1 MRKNNRQK
9 DSNLKTFFSLFCA
22 KIFRARLFFL
32 YLSVVTSEI
41 LSNTTEEMMMMP
53 MTTMRSSPAS
63 SSTNN
68 ARSGRCERRGT
79 RKGRFLNENNDDF
92 VGKKRSQRRRSN
104 GDSDDVILDTLRIS
118 DDEAEPI
125 NASSSLSE
133 RRSKDEEEDNETFEE
148 RLKTTAIS
156 ICAAVSVSS
165 VFCVDPALAGFGA
178 PTGAVLSPPVNTIR
192 MDKLEKM
199 NDEAKRKIS
208 GITTTGNIDILLQ
221 ELNELQQLD
230 TKELDD
236 MDAERALLMA
246 NSVKENLDTFSES
259 EKASEM
265 NEQKMRL
272 LNKRKEEAELVQRLV
287 DRRVALGKLNNQTP
301 LIVYGSALAA
311 SLIANTTMHPVD
323 TMKVRRITLKSRR
336 NIEERDSM
344 DELDNNINRGSGG
357 RGGEASTSMSF
368 DDSGV
373 ATMQAPTATAT
384 AGKIQE
390 QKPYEPT
397 MNEIM
402 GEGGFMSLY
411 DGLGPNLAKEGV
423 PLTLYL
429 GVYETVKLSLLDNT
443 AFFNEHVI
451 LCYLLAG
458 GCGEFIASLIR
469 VPAEAVKSRT
479 QTGATIPEAIQS
491 NFKSARGRENIF
503 KTWTVAVVRDIP
515 FGAIQIALFESLKL
529 VLTSQEHAPFDPNSL
544 LGEAILGACGGI
556 AGSLSVTP
564 LDVVVTRLIQQMES
578 ADAAQDSILMSQEEG
593 EAMTPAMERNSNVD
607 GPFEMVQ
614 KIYAEGG
621 AGAFWSGAQERVLYW
636 GPAVAIFLSA
646 YCRIRQSFL

>member
-1 MRKNNRQK
+1 M
-9 DSNLKTFFSLFCA
+9 
-22 KIFRARLFFL
+22 
-32 YLSVVTSEI
+32 
-41 LSNTTEEMMMMP
+41 
-53 MTTMRSSPAS
+53 TMRSSAS
-63 SSTNN
+63 SSSTKNTSKSPN
-68 ARSGRCERRGT
+68 RERRRGT
-79 RKGRFLNENNDDF
+79 RSGRVLNKSNENF
-92 VGKKRSQRRRSN
+92 GKKRSQRRSHN
-104 GDSDDVILDTLRIS
+104 NFGDSDDDVIQIS
-118 DDEAEPI
+118 DEAEPI
-125 NASSSLSE
+125 TSS
-133 RRSKDEEEDNETFEE
+133 RRSKEEDKEEDKDKTLFEE

-156 ICAAVSVSS
+156 ICAAVSISS
-165 VFCVDPALAGFGA
+165 AFCVDPALAGFGA

-199 NDEAKRKIS
+199 NDEAKKRLS

-458 GCGEFIASLIR
+458 GCGEFIASIIR

>member
-1 MRKNNRQK
+1 M
-9 DSNLKTFFSLFCA
+9 
-22 KIFRARLFFL
+22 
-32 YLSVVTSEI
+32 
-41 LSNTTEEMMMMP
+41 
-53 MTTMRSSPAS
+53 TMRSSGAS
-63 SSTNN
+63 SSSTKNTSKSPN
-68 ARSGRCERRGT
+68 CERRRGT
-79 RKGRFLNENNDDF
+79 RSGRFLNKSNNENL
-92 VGKKRSQRRRSN
+92 GKKRSQRRSHDN
-104 GDSDDVILDTLRIS
+104 FGDSDDDVIQIS
-118 DDEAEPI
+118 DEAEPI
-125 NASSSLSE
+125 TSS
-133 RRSKDEEEDNETFEE
+133 RRSKEDNKEEDKEDKTLFEE

-156 ICAAVSVSS
+156 ICAVVSISS
-165 VFCVDPALAGFGA
+165 AFCVDPALAGFGA

-199 NDEAKRKIS
+199 NDEAKKRLS

-458 GCGEFIASLIR
+458 GCGEFIASIIR

>member
-1 MRKNNRQK
+1 M
-9 DSNLKTFFSLFCA
+9 
-22 KIFRARLFFL
+22 
-32 YLSVVTSEI
+32 
-41 LSNTTEEMMMMP
+41 
-53 MTTMRSSPAS
+53 TMRSSVASS
-63 SSTNN
+63 SSTNKTTSK
-68 ARSGRCERRGT
+68 RPHCERRRGT
-79 RKGRFLNENNDDF
+79 RNNGCVLNKSNDENF
-92 VGKKRSQRRRSN
+92 GKKRSQRRSHDTF
-104 GDSDDVILDTLRIS
+104 GDSDDDVIQIS
-118 DDEAEPI
+118 DEAEPI
-125 NASSSLSE
+125 TLS
-133 RRSKDEEEDNETFEE
+133 RRSKEEDDKEDKEDKTLFEE

-156 ICAAVSVSS
+156 ICAAVSISS
-165 VFCVDPALAGFGA
+165 AFCVDPALAGFGA

-192 MDKLEKM
+192 MDKLEEM

-287 DRRVALGKLNNQTP
+287 DRRVSLGKLNNQTP

>member
-1 MRKNNRQK
+1 MMRPT
-9 DSNLKTFFSLFCA
+9 L
-22 KIFRARLFFL
+22 
-32 YLSVVTSEI
+32 V
-41 LSNTTEEMMMMP
+41 
-53 MTTMRSSPAS
+53 TMRSSAS
-63 SSTNN
+63 SSTNTTTTTT
-68 ARSGRCERRGT
+68 SSRCERRGT
-79 RKGRFLNENNDDF
+79 RRRFLNNDDF
-92 VGKKRSQRRRSN
+92 GKKRSQSRRQRSN
-104 GDSDDVILDTLRIS
+104 GDSDDVILDLIS
-118 DDEAEPI
+118 DEAETI
-125 NASSSLSE
+125 NSSSLS
-133 RRSKDEEEDNETFEE
+133 RSKEEDKGEDKTFEE

-156 ICAAVSVSS
+156 ICAALSISS
-165 VFCVDPALAGFGA
+165 VAFVDPALAGFGA

-199 NDEAKRKIS
+199 NDEAKKRLS
-208 GITTTGNIDILLQ
+208 GITTTGNLDILLQ

-246 NSVKENLDTFSES
+246 NSVKENLDTFSAS

-344 DELDNNINRGSGG
+344 DELDNNINRGSAG

-529 VLTSQEHAPFDPNSL
+529 VLTSQENAPFDPNSL

>member
-1 MRKNNRQK
+1 M
-9 DSNLKTFFSLFCA
+9 
-22 KIFRARLFFL
+22 
-32 YLSVVTSEI
+32 
-41 LSNTTEEMMMMP
+41 
-53 MTTMRSSPAS
+53 TMRSSVASS
-63 SSTNN
+63 SSTNKTTSKSPN
-68 ARSGRCERRGT
+68 FCERRRGT
-79 RKGRFLNENNDDF
+79 RNNGCVLNKSNDENF
-92 VGKKRSQRRRSN
+92 GKKRSQRRSHDTF
-104 GDSDDVILDTLRIS
+104 GDSDDDVIQIS
-118 DDEAEPI
+118 DEAEPI
-125 NASSSLSE
+125 TLS
-133 RRSKDEEEDNETFEE
+133 RRSKEEDNKEDKTLFEE

-156 ICAAVSVSS
+156 ICAAVSISS
-165 VFCVDPALAGFGA
+165 AFCVDPALAGFGA

-199 NDEAKRKIS
+199 NDEAKKRLS

>member
-1 MRKNNRQK
+1 MMRPT
-9 DSNLKTFFSLFCA
+9 L
-22 KIFRARLFFL
+22 
-32 YLSVVTSEI
+32 
-41 LSNTTEEMMMMP
+41 M
-53 MTTMRSSPAS
+53 TMRSSGAS
-63 SSTNN
+63 SSSTKNTSKSPN
-68 ARSGRCERRGT
+68 RERRRGT
-79 RKGRFLNENNDDF
+79 RSGRVLNKNNENF
-92 VGKKRSQRRRSN
+92 GKKRSRRRSHDN
-104 GDSDDVILDTLRIS
+104 FGDSDDVIQIS
-118 DDEAEPI
+118 DEAEPI
-125 NASSSLSE
+125 TSS
-133 RRSKDEEEDNETFEE
+133 RRSKEDNNKEDKEDKTLFEE
-148 RLKTTAIS
+148 RLKTTFAIS
-156 ICAAVSVSS
+156 ICAAVSISS
-165 VFCVDPALAGFGA
+165 AFCADPALAGFGA

-199 NDEAKRKIS
+199 NDEAKKRLS

>member
-1 MRKNNRQK
+1 MNK
-9 DSNLKTFFSLFCA
+9 SN
-22 KIFRARLFFL
+22 
-32 YLSVVTSEI
+32 
-41 LSNTTEEMMMMP
+41 
-53 MTTMRSSPAS
+53 
-63 SSTNN
+63 
-68 ARSGRCERRGT
+68 
-79 RKGRFLNENNDDF
+79 NENF
-92 VGKKRSQRRRSN
+92 GKKRSQRRSHN
-104 GDSDDVILDTLRIS
+104 NFGDSDDDVIQIS
-118 DDEAEPI
+118 DEAEPI
-125 NASSSLSE
+125 TLS
-133 RRSKDEEEDNETFEE
+133 RTSKEDNKEDKEDKTLFEE

-156 ICAAVSVSS
+156 ICAAVSISS
-165 VFCVDPALAGFGA
+165 AFCVDPALAGFGA

-199 NDEAKRKIS
+199 NDEAKKRLS

-458 GCGEFIASLIR
+458 GCGEFIASIIR

>member
-1 MRKNNRQK
+1 
-9 DSNLKTFFSLFCA
+9 
-22 KIFRARLFFL
+22 
-32 YLSVVTSEI
+32 
-41 LSNTTEEMMMMP
+41 
-53 MTTMRSSPAS
+53 MTTTRSSPAS

-68 ARSGRCERRGT
+68 ARRSGRCERRGT
-79 RKGRFLNENNDDF
+79 LRKGGRFLNENNDDF

-118 DDEAEPI
+118 D
-125 NASSSLSE
+125 E
-133 RRSKDEEEDNETFEE
+133 RRSKDEEDNETFEE

-156 ICAAVSVSS
+156 ICAALSISS
-165 VFCVDPALAGFGA
+165 VAFVDPALAGFGA

-192 MDKLEKM
+192 MDKLEEM

-336 NIEERDSM
+336 NMEERDSM

-402 GEGGFMSLY
+402 GEGG
-411 DGLGPNLAKEGV
+411 
-423 PLTLYL
+423 
-429 GVYETVKLSLLDNT
+429 
-443 AFFNEHVI
+443 
-451 LCYLLAG
+451 
-458 GCGEFIASLIR
+458 
-469 VPAEAVKSRT
+469 
-479 QTGATIPEAIQS
+479 
-491 NFKSARGRENIF
+491 
-503 KTWTVAVVRDIP
+503 
-515 FGAIQIALFESLKL
+515 
-529 VLTSQEHAPFDPNSL
+529 
-544 LGEAILGACGGI
+544 
-556 AGSLSVTP
+556 
-564 LDVVVTRLIQQMES
+564 
-578 ADAAQDSILMSQEEG
+578 
-593 EAMTPAMERNSNVD
+593 
-607 GPFEMVQ
+607 
-614 KIYAEGG
+614 
-621 AGAFWSGAQERVLYW
+621 
-636 GPAVAIFLSA
+636 
-646 YCRIRQSFL
+646 

>member
-1 MRKNNRQK
+1 MMRPT
-9 DSNLKTFFSLFCA
+9 L
-22 KIFRARLFFL
+22 
-32 YLSVVTSEI
+32 V
-41 LSNTTEEMMMMP
+41 
-53 MTTMRSSPAS
+53 TMRSSAS
-63 SSTNN
+63 SSTNTTTTTT
-68 ARSGRCERRGT
+68 SSRCERRGT
-79 RKGRFLNENNDDF
+79 RRRFLNNDDF
-92 VGKKRSQRRRSN
+92 GKKRSQSRRQRSN
-104 GDSDDVILDTLRIS
+104 GDSDDVILDLIS
-118 DDEAEPI
+118 DEAETI
-125 NASSSLSE
+125 NSSSLS
-133 RRSKDEEEDNETFEE
+133 RSKEEDKGEDKTFEE

-156 ICAAVSVSS
+156 ICAALSVSS
-165 VFCVDPALAGFGA
+165 VAFVDPALAGFGA

-199 NDEAKRKIS
+199 NDEAKKRLS
-208 GITTTGNIDILLQ
+208 GITTTGNLDILLQ

-246 NSVKENLDTFSES
+246 NSVKENLDTFSAS

-344 DELDNNINRGSGG
+344 DELDNNINRGSAG

-529 VLTSQEHAPFDPNSL
+529 VLTSQENAPFDPNSL

>member
-1 MRKNNRQK
+1 M
-9 DSNLKTFFSLFCA
+9 
-22 KIFRARLFFL
+22 
-32 YLSVVTSEI
+32 
-41 LSNTTEEMMMMP
+41 
-53 MTTMRSSPAS
+53 TMRSSVASS
-63 SSTNN
+63 SSTNKTTSK
-68 ARSGRCERRGT
+68 RPHCERRRGT
-79 RKGRFLNENNDDF
+79 RNNGCVLNKSNDENF
-92 VGKKRSQRRRSN
+92 GKKRSQRRSHDTF
-104 GDSDDVILDTLRIS
+104 GDSDDDVIQIS
-118 DDEAEPI
+118 DEAEPI
-125 NASSSLSE
+125 TLS
-133 RRSKDEEEDNETFEE
+133 RRSKEEDDKEDKEDKTLFEE

-156 ICAAVSVSS
+156 ICAAVSISS
-165 VFCVDPALAGFGA
+165 AFCVDPALAGFGA

-192 MDKLEKM
+192 MDKLEEM

-344 DELDNNINRGSGG
+344 DELDNNINRGSEG

>member
-1 MRKNNRQK
+1 M
-9 DSNLKTFFSLFCA
+9 
-22 KIFRARLFFL
+22 
-32 YLSVVTSEI
+32 
-41 LSNTTEEMMMMP
+41 
-53 MTTMRSSPAS
+53 TMRSSVASS
-63 SSTNN
+63 SSTNKTTSK
-68 ARSGRCERRGT
+68 RPHCERRRGT
-79 RKGRFLNENNDDF
+79 RNNGCVLNKSNDENF
-92 VGKKRSQRRRSN
+92 GKKRSQRRSHDTF
-104 GDSDDVILDTLRIS
+104 GDSDDDVIQIS
-118 DDEAEPI
+118 DEAEPI
-125 NASSSLSE
+125 TLS
-133 RRSKDEEEDNETFEE
+133 RRSKEEDDKEDKEDKTLFEE

-156 ICAAVSVSS
+156 ICAAVSISS
-165 VFCVDPALAGFGA
+165 AFCVDPALAGFGA

-199 NDEAKRKIS
+199 NDEAKKRLS

-287 DRRVALGKLNNQTP
+287 DRRVSLGKLNNQTP

-336 NIEERDSM
+336 NMEERDSM

-491 NFKSARGRENIF
+491 NFKSTRGRENIL

-621 AGAFWSGAQERVLYW
+621 AGAFWSGAQ
-636 GPAVAIFLSA
+636 AVSYTHLRAHET
-646 YCRIRQSFL
+646 

>member
-1 MRKNNRQK
+1 M
-9 DSNLKTFFSLFCA
+9 
-22 KIFRARLFFL
+22 
-32 YLSVVTSEI
+32 TSEI
-41 LSNTTEEMMMMP
+41 LSNKEEVML
-53 MTTMRSSPAS
+53 MTTMRSSAS
-63 SSTNN
+63 SSTNTTTT
-68 ARSGRCERRGT
+68 SSRCERRGT
-79 RKGRFLNENNDDF
+79 RRRFLNKNNDDF
-92 VGKKRSQRRRSN
+92 GKKRSQRRSN
-104 GDSDDVILDTLRIS
+104 GDSDDVILDLRIS
-118 DDEAEPI
+118 DEAETII
-125 NASSSLSE
+125 NSSSLSVQ
-133 RRSKDEEEDNETFEE
+133 EEEETEDKTFNTEK
-148 RLKTTAIS
+148 LIKTTAIS
-156 ICAAVSVSS
+156 ICAALSISS
-165 VFCVDPALAGFGA
+165 VAFVDPALAGFGA

-199 NDEAKRKIS
+199 NDEAKKRLS

-373 ATMQAPTATAT
+373 ATMQAPTATATAT

>member
-1 MRKNNRQK
+1 MMRPT
-9 DSNLKTFFSLFCA
+9 L
-22 KIFRARLFFL
+22 
-32 YLSVVTSEI
+32 
-41 LSNTTEEMMMMP
+41 M
-53 MTTMRSSPAS
+53 TMRSSAS
-63 SSTNN
+63 SSTNTTTTTT
-68 ARSGRCERRGT
+68 SSRCERRGT
-79 RKGRFLNENNDDF
+79 RRRFFNNDDF
-92 VGKKRSQRRRSN
+92 GKKRSQSRRQRSN
-104 GDSDDVILDTLRIS
+104 GDSDDVILDLIS
-118 DDEAEPI
+118 DEAETI
-125 NASSSLSE
+125 NSSSLS
-133 RRSKDEEEDNETFEE
+133 RSKEEDKGEDKTFEE

-156 ICAAVSVSS
+156 ICAALSISS
-165 VFCVDPALAGFGA
+165 VAFVDPALAGFGA

-199 NDEAKRKIS
+199 NDEAKKRLS
-208 GITTTGNIDILLQ
+208 GITTTGNLDILLQ

-246 NSVKENLDTFSES
+246 NSVKENLDTFSAS

-344 DELDNNINRGSGG
+344 DELDNNINRGSAG

-529 VLTSQEHAPFDPNSL
+529 VLTSQENAPFDPNSL

>member
-1 MRKNNRQK
+1 LNK
-9 DSNLKTFFSLFCA
+9 SN
-22 KIFRARLFFL
+22 
-32 YLSVVTSEI
+32 
-41 LSNTTEEMMMMP
+41 
-53 MTTMRSSPAS
+53 
-63 SSTNN
+63 
-68 ARSGRCERRGT
+68 
-79 RKGRFLNENNDDF
+79 NENF
-92 VGKKRSQRRRSN
+92 GKKRSRRRSHDN
-104 GDSDDVILDTLRIS
+104 FGDSDDDVIQIS
-118 DDEAEPI
+118 DEAEPI
-125 NASSSLSE
+125 TSS
-133 RRSKDEEEDNETFEE
+133 RRSKEDNKEEDKEDKTLFEE

-156 ICAAVSVSS
+156 ICAAVSISS
-165 VFCVDPALAGFGA
+165 AFCVDPALAGFGA

-199 NDEAKRKIS
+199 NDEAKKRLS

>member
-1 MRKNNRQK
+1 MG
-9 DSNLKTFFSLFCA
+9 
-22 KIFRARLFFL
+22 
-32 YLSVVTSEI
+32 EI
-41 LSNTTEEMMMMP
+41 LSNTEEVML
-53 MTTMRSSPAS
+53 MTTMRSSAS
-63 SSTNN
+63 SSTNTTTT
-68 ARSGRCERRGT
+68 SSRCERRGT
-79 RKGRFLNENNDDF
+79 RRRFLNKNNDDF
-92 VGKKRSQRRRSN
+92 GKKRSQRRSN
-104 GDSDDVILDTLRIS
+104 GDSDDVILDLRIS
-118 DDEAEPI
+118 DEAETII
-125 NASSSLSE
+125 NSSSLSVQ
-133 RRSKDEEEDNETFEE
+133 EEEETEDKTFNTEK
-148 RLKTTAIS
+148 LIKTTAIS
-156 ICAAVSVSS
+156 ICAALSISS
-165 VFCVDPALAGFGA
+165 VAFVDPALAGFGA

-199 NDEAKRKIS
+199 NDEAKKRLS

-373 ATMQAPTATAT
+373 ATMQAPTATATAT

>member
-1 MRKNNRQK
+1 M
-9 DSNLKTFFSLFCA
+9 
-22 KIFRARLFFL
+22 
-32 YLSVVTSEI
+32 
-41 LSNTTEEMMMMP
+41 
-53 MTTMRSSPAS
+53 TMRSSAS
-63 SSTNN
+63 CSSTKNTSKSPN
-68 ARSGRCERRGT
+68 CERRRGT
-79 RKGRFLNENNDDF
+79 RNNGRVLNKSNENF
-92 VGKKRSQRRRSN
+92 GKKRSQRRSHN
-104 GDSDDVILDTLRIS
+104 NFGDSDDDVIQIS
-118 DDEAEPI
+118 DEAEPI
-125 NASSSLSE
+125 TSS
-133 RRSKDEEEDNETFEE
+133 RRSKEDNKEDKEDKTLFEE

-156 ICAAVSVSS
+156 ICAVVSISS
-165 VFCVDPALAGFGA
+165 AFCVDPALAGFGA
-178 PTGAVLSPPVNTIR
+178 PTGAVLSSPVNTIR

-199 NDEAKRKIS
+199 NDEAKKRLS

-458 GCGEFIASLIR
+458 GCGEFIASIIR

>member
-1 MRKNNRQK
+1 M
-9 DSNLKTFFSLFCA
+9 
-22 KIFRARLFFL
+22 
-32 YLSVVTSEI
+32 
-41 LSNTTEEMMMMP
+41 
-53 MTTMRSSPAS
+53 TMRSSGAS
-63 SSTNN
+63 SSTHTTSKSPN
-68 ARSGRCERRGT
+68 CERRRGT
-79 RKGRFLNENNDDF
+79 RNGCVLNKSNDENF
-92 VGKKRSQRRRSN
+92 GKKRSQRRSHN
-104 GDSDDVILDTLRIS
+104 NFGDSDDDVIQIS
-118 DDEAEPI
+118 DEAEPI
-125 NASSSLSE
+125 TSS
-133 RRSKDEEEDNETFEE
+133 RRSKEDNKEEDKEDKILFEE

-156 ICAAVSVSS
+156 ICAVVSISS
-165 VFCVDPALAGFGA
+165 AFCVDPALAGFGA

-199 NDEAKRKIS
+199 NDEAKKRLS

-458 GCGEFIASLIR
+458 GCGEFIASIIR

-578 ADAAQDSILMSQEEG
+578 ADAVQDSILMSQEEG

>member
-1 MRKNNRQK
+1 M
-9 DSNLKTFFSLFCA
+9 
-22 KIFRARLFFL
+22 
-32 YLSVVTSEI
+32 
-41 LSNTTEEMMMMP
+41 
-53 MTTMRSSPAS
+53 TMRSSGAS
-63 SSTNN
+63 SSSTKNT
-68 ARSGRCERRGT
+68 SGSPNCERRRGT
-79 RKGRFLNENNDDF
+79 RNGRRVLNKSNENF
-92 VGKKRSQRRRSN
+92 GKKRSQRRSHN
-104 GDSDDVILDTLRIS
+104 NFGDSDDDVIQIS
-118 DDEAEPI
+118 DEAEPI
-125 NASSSLSE
+125 TSS
-133 RRSKDEEEDNETFEE
+133 RRSKEEDKEEDKDKTLFEE

-165 VFCVDPALAGFGA
+165 AFCVDPALAGFGA

-199 NDEAKRKIS
+199 NDEAKKRLS

-384 AGKIQE
+384 AGEIQE

-458 GCGEFIASLIR
+458 GCGEFIASIIR

>member
-1 MRKNNRQK
+1 
-9 DSNLKTFFSLFCA
+9 L
-22 KIFRARLFFL
+22 
-32 YLSVVTSEI
+32 
-41 LSNTTEEMMMMP
+41 
-53 MTTMRSSPAS
+53 
-63 SSTNN
+63 
-68 ARSGRCERRGT
+68 
-79 RKGRFLNENNDDF
+79 NNDDF
-92 VGKKRSQRRRSN
+92 GKKRSQSRRQRSN
-104 GDSDDVILDTLRIS
+104 GDSDDVILDLIS
-118 DDEAEPI
+118 DEAETI
-125 NASSSLSE
+125 NSSSLS
-133 RRSKDEEEDNETFEE
+133 RSKEEDKGEDKTFEE

-156 ICAAVSVSS
+156 ICAALSISS
-165 VFCVDPALAGFGA
+165 VAFVDPALAGFGA

-199 NDEAKRKIS
+199 NDEAKKRLS
-208 GITTTGNIDILLQ
+208 GITTTGNLDILLQ

-246 NSVKENLDTFSES
+246 NSVKENLDTFSAS

-344 DELDNNINRGSGG
+344 DELDNNINRGSAG

-529 VLTSQEHAPFDPNSL
+529 VLTSQENAPFDPNSL

>member
-1 MRKNNRQK
+1 M
-9 DSNLKTFFSLFCA
+9 
-22 KIFRARLFFL
+22 
-32 YLSVVTSEI
+32 
-41 LSNTTEEMMMMP
+41 
-53 MTTMRSSPAS
+53 TMRSSGAS
-63 SSTNN
+63 SSSTKNT
-68 ARSGRCERRGT
+68 SGSPNCERRRGT
-79 RKGRFLNENNDDF
+79 RNGRRVLNKSNENF
-92 VGKKRSQRRRSN
+92 GKKRSQRRSHN
-104 GDSDDVILDTLRIS
+104 NFGDSDDDVIQIS
-118 DDEAEPI
+118 DEAEPI
-125 NASSSLSE
+125 TSS
-133 RRSKDEEEDNETFEE
+133 RRSKEEDKEEDKDKTLFEE

-165 VFCVDPALAGFGA
+165 AFCVDPALAGFGA

-199 NDEAKRKIS
+199 NDEAKKRLS

-458 GCGEFIASLIR
+458 GCGEFIASIIR

-529 VLTSQEHAPFDPNSL
+529 VLTSQENAPFDPNSL

>member
-1 MRKNNRQK
+1 MMRPT
-9 DSNLKTFFSLFCA
+9 L
-22 KIFRARLFFL
+22 
-32 YLSVVTSEI
+32 
-41 LSNTTEEMMMMP
+41 M
-53 MTTMRSSPAS
+53 TMRSSAS
-63 SSTNN
+63 SSTNTTTTTT
-68 ARSGRCERRGT
+68 SSRCERRGT
-79 RKGRFLNENNDDF
+79 RRRFFNNDDF
-92 VGKKRSQRRRSN
+92 GKKRSQSRRQRSN
-104 GDSDDVILDTLRIS
+104 GDSDDVILDLIS
-118 DDEAEPI
+118 DEAETI
-125 NASSSLSE
+125 NSSSLS
-133 RRSKDEEEDNETFEE
+133 RSKEEDKEEDKTFEE

-156 ICAAVSVSS
+156 ICAALSISS
-165 VFCVDPALAGFGA
+165 VAFVDPALAGFGA

-199 NDEAKRKIS
+199 NDEAKKRLS
-208 GITTTGNIDILLQ
+208 GITTTGNLDILLQ

-246 NSVKENLDTFSES
+246 NSVKENLDTFSAS

-344 DELDNNINRGSGG
+344 DELDNNINRGSAG

-529 VLTSQEHAPFDPNSL
+529 VLTSQENAPFDPNSL

>member
-1 MRKNNRQK
+1 M
-9 DSNLKTFFSLFCA
+9 
-22 KIFRARLFFL
+22 
-32 YLSVVTSEI
+32 
-41 LSNTTEEMMMMP
+41 
-53 MTTMRSSPAS
+53 TMRSSAS
-63 SSTNN
+63 CSSTKNTSKSPN
-68 ARSGRCERRGT
+68 RERRRGT
-79 RKGRFLNENNDDF
+79 RNNGRVLNKSNNENF
-92 VGKKRSQRRRSN
+92 GKKRSQRRSHN
-104 GDSDDVILDTLRIS
+104 NFGDSDDDVIQIS
-118 DDEAEPI
+118 DEAEPI
-125 NASSSLSE
+125 TSS
-133 RRSKDEEEDNETFEE
+133 RRSKEDNKEDKEDKTLFEE
-148 RLKTTAIS
+148 RLKTNAIS
-156 ICAAVSVSS
+156 ICAVVSISS
-165 VFCVDPALAGFGA
+165 AFCVDPALAGFGA

-199 NDEAKRKIS
+199 NDEAKKRLS

-458 GCGEFIASLIR
+458 GCGEFIASIIR

>member
-1 MRKNNRQK
+1 M
-9 DSNLKTFFSLFCA
+9 
-22 KIFRARLFFL
+22 
-32 YLSVVTSEI
+32 
-41 LSNTTEEMMMMP
+41 
-53 MTTMRSSPAS
+53 TMRSSVASS
-63 SSTNN
+63 SSTNKTTSK
-68 ARSGRCERRGT
+68 RPHCERRRGT
-79 RKGRFLNENNDDF
+79 RNNGCVVNKSNDENF
-92 VGKKRSQRRRSN
+92 GKKRSQRRSHDTF
-104 GDSDDVILDTLRIS
+104 GDSDDDVIQIS
-118 DDEAEPI
+118 DEAEPI
-125 NASSSLSE
+125 TLS
-133 RRSKDEEEDNETFEE
+133 RRSKEEDDKEDKEDKTLFEE

-156 ICAAVSVSS
+156 ICAAVSISS
-165 VFCVDPALAGFGA
+165 AFCVDPALAGFGA

-199 NDEAKRKIS
+199 NDEAKKRLS

>member
-1 MRKNNRQK
+1 M
-9 DSNLKTFFSLFCA
+9 
-22 KIFRARLFFL
+22 
-32 YLSVVTSEI
+32 
-41 LSNTTEEMMMMP
+41 
-53 MTTMRSSPAS
+53 TMRSSAS
-63 SSTNN
+63 SSSTKNTSKSPN
-68 ARSGRCERRGT
+68 CERRRGT
-79 RKGRFLNENNDDF
+79 RNGRVLNKSNENF
-92 VGKKRSQRRRSN
+92 GKKRSRRRSHN
-104 GDSDDVILDTLRIS
+104 NFGDSDDDVIQIS
-118 DDEAEPI
+118 DEAEPI
-125 NASSSLSE
+125 TLS
-133 RRSKDEEEDNETFEE
+133 RRSKEDNKEDKEDKTLFEE

-156 ICAAVSVSS
+156 ICAAVSISS
-165 VFCVDPALAGFGA
+165 AFCVDPALAGFGA

-199 NDEAKRKIS
+199 NDEAKKRLS

-458 GCGEFIASLIR
+458 GCGEFIASIIR

>member
-1 MRKNNRQK
+1 MRKKKRNQK
-9 DSNLKTFFSLFCA
+9 WGACFEQKQH
-22 KIFRARLFFL
+22 
-32 YLSVVTSEI
+32 
-41 LSNTTEEMMMMP
+41 
-53 MTTMRSSPAS
+53 
-63 SSTNN
+63 
-68 ARSGRCERRGT
+68 
-79 RKGRFLNENNDDF
+79 ENF
-92 VGKKRSQRRRSN
+92 GKKRSQRRSHN
-104 GDSDDVILDTLRIS
+104 NFGDSDDDVIQIS
-118 DDEAEPI
+118 DEAEPI
-125 NASSSLSE
+125 TSS
-133 RRSKDEEEDNETFEE
+133 RRSKEDNKEDKEDKTLFEE

-156 ICAAVSVSS
+156 ICAAVSISS
-165 VFCVDPALAGFGA
+165 AFCVDPALAGFGA

-199 NDEAKRKIS
+199 NDEAKKRLS

-458 GCGEFIASLIR
+458 GCGEFIASIIR

>member
-1 MRKNNRQK
+1 M
-9 DSNLKTFFSLFCA
+9 
-22 KIFRARLFFL
+22 
-32 YLSVVTSEI
+32 
-41 LSNTTEEMMMMP
+41 
-53 MTTMRSSPAS
+53 TMRSSGAS
-63 SSTNN
+63 SSSTKNTSKSPN
-68 ARSGRCERRGT
+68 RERRRGT
-79 RKGRFLNENNDDF
+79 RNNGRVLNKSNDENF
-92 VGKKRSQRRRSN
+92 VGKKRSRRRSHDTF
-104 GDSDDVILDTLRIS
+104 GDSDDDVIQIS
-118 DDEAEPI
+118 DEAEPI
-125 NASSSLSE
+125 TSS
-133 RRSKDEEEDNETFEE
+133 RRSKEDNKEDKTLFEE

-156 ICAAVSVSS
+156 ICAAVSISS
-165 VFCVDPALAGFGA
+165 AFCADPALAGFGA

-199 NDEAKRKIS
+199 NDEAKKRLS

-458 GCGEFIASLIR
+458 GCGEFIASIIR

>member
-1 MRKNNRQK
+1 MIGATSSR
-9 DSNLKTFFSLFCA
+9 CA
-22 KIFRARLFFL
+22 
-32 YLSVVTSEI
+32 
-41 LSNTTEEMMMMP
+41 
-53 MTTMRSSPAS
+53 SSPCSTSGRRSGDKKKKKKLVITRES
-63 SSTNN
+63 SS
-68 ARSGRCERRGT
+68 
-79 RKGRFLNENNDDF
+79 
-92 VGKKRSQRRRSN
+92 
-104 GDSDDVILDTLRIS
+104 
-118 DDEAEPI
+118 
-125 NASSSLSE
+125 SSSSSS
-133 RRSKDEEEDNETFEE
+133 REEVTTDGDGSCRCSWRE
-148 RLKTTAIS
+148 RLKMASIS
-156 ICAAVSVSS
+156 VAAASVLSAS
-165 VFCVDPALAGFGA
+165 VADPALAGFGA

-192 MDKLEKM
+192 MDKLEKL
-199 NDEAKRKIS
+199 NNEAKKRLS

-221 ELNELQQLD
+221 ELYELQQLD
-230 TKELDD
+230 TEELDD
-236 MDAERALLMA
+236 VEAERALLLA

-259 EKASEM
+259 EKASEL
-265 NEQKMRL
+265 NEQKTRL

-323 TMKVRRITLKSRR
+323 TMKVRRIALKSRKK
-336 NIEERDSM
+336 IEERDSM
-344 DELDNNINRGSGG
+344 DELDSGRGSEGG
-357 RGGEASTSMSF
+357 VSTSMSF

-373 ATMQAPTATAT
+373 ATMRAPTA
-384 AGKIQE
+384 GKNAAASTSSTSSE
-390 QKPYEPT
+390 QYEPT
-397 MNEIM
+397 MQEIM

-411 DGLGPNLAKEGV
+411 DGLGPNLAKEGI

-429 GVYETVKLSLLDNT
+429 GVYETVKLFLLGNT
-443 AFFNEHVI
+443 AYFNEHII
-451 LCYLLAG
+451 LCYLVAG
-458 GCGEFIASLIR
+458 GCGELVASVIR

-479 QTGATIPEAIQS
+479 QTGASIPEAIQS

-564 LDVVVTRLIQQMES
+564 LDVIVTRLIQQMES
-578 ADAAQDSILMSQEEG
+578 ADAALDSILLSQEEG
-593 EAMTPAMERNSNVD
+593 EALTPAMKRNNNVD

-621 AGAFWSGAQERVLYW
+621 AGAFWSGARERVLYW

>member
-1 MRKNNRQK
+1 MMRPT
-9 DSNLKTFFSLFCA
+9 L
-22 KIFRARLFFL
+22 
-32 YLSVVTSEI
+32 V
-41 LSNTTEEMMMMP
+41 
-53 MTTMRSSPAS
+53 TMRSSAS
-63 SSTNN
+63 SSTNTTTTTT
-68 ARSGRCERRGT
+68 SSRCERRGT
-79 RKGRFLNENNDDF
+79 RRRFLNNDDF
-92 VGKKRSQRRRSN
+92 GKKRSQSRRQRSN
-104 GDSDDVILDTLRIS
+104 GDSDDVILDLIS
-118 DDEAEPI
+118 DEAETI
-125 NASSSLSE
+125 NSSSLS
-133 RRSKDEEEDNETFEE
+133 RSKEEDKGEDKTFEE

-156 ICAAVSVSS
+156 ICAALSISS
-165 VFCVDPALAGFGA
+165 VAFVDPALAGFGA

-199 NDEAKRKIS
+199 NDEAKKRLS
-208 GITTTGNIDILLQ
+208 GITTTGNLDILLQ

-246 NSVKENLDTFSES
+246 NSVKENLDTFSAS

-344 DELDNNINRGSGG
+344 DELDNNINRGSAG

-469 VPAEAVKSRT
+469 CPRRRT

-529 VLTSQEHAPFDPNSL
+529 VLTSQENAPFDPNSL

-621 AGAFWSGAQERVLYW
+621 AGAFLERCARTRVVLGTSRGYFPLRVL
-636 GPAVAIFLSA
+636 PNSA
-646 YCRIRQSFL
+646 KFFVVE

>member
-1 MRKNNRQK
+1 
-9 DSNLKTFFSLFCA
+9 
-22 KIFRARLFFL
+22 
-32 YLSVVTSEI
+32 
-41 LSNTTEEMMMMP
+41 
-53 MTTMRSSPAS
+53 MTRPTLIVTMRSSAS
-63 SSTNN
+63 SSTNTTTTTT
-68 ARSGRCERRGT
+68 SSRCERRGT
-79 RKGRFLNENNDDF
+79 RRRFLNNDDF
-92 VGKKRSQRRRSN
+92 GKKRSQSRRQRSN
-104 GDSDDVILDTLRIS
+104 GDSDDVILDLIS
-118 DDEAEPI
+118 DEAETI
-125 NASSSLSE
+125 NSSSLS
-133 RRSKDEEEDNETFEE
+133 RSKEEDKGEDKTFEE

-156 ICAAVSVSS
+156 ICAALSISS
-165 VFCVDPALAGFGA
+165 VAFVDPALAGFGA

-199 NDEAKRKIS
+199 NDEAKKRLS
-208 GITTTGNIDILLQ
+208 GITTTGNLDILLQ

-246 NSVKENLDTFSES
+246 NSVKENLDTFSAS

-357 RGGEASTSMSF
+357 RGSGGRGGEASTSMSF

-384 AGKIQE
+384 AGKIEE

>member
-1 MRKNNRQK
+1 M
-9 DSNLKTFFSLFCA
+9 
-22 KIFRARLFFL
+22 
-32 YLSVVTSEI
+32 
-41 LSNTTEEMMMMP
+41 
-53 MTTMRSSPAS
+53 TMRSSVASS
-63 SSTNN
+63 SSTNKTTSKSPN
-68 ARSGRCERRGT
+68 FCERRRGT
-79 RKGRFLNENNDDF
+79 RNNGCVLNKSNDENF
-92 VGKKRSQRRRSN
+92 GKKRSQRRSHDTF
-104 GDSDDVILDTLRIS
+104 GDSDDDVIQIS
-118 DDEAEPI
+118 DEAEPI
-125 NASSSLSE
+125 TLS
-133 RRSKDEEEDNETFEE
+133 RRSKEEDDKEDKEDKTLFEE

-156 ICAAVSVSS
+156 ICAAVSISS
-165 VFCVDPALAGFGA
+165 AFCVDPALAGFGA

-199 NDEAKRKIS
+199 NDEAKKRLS

-287 DRRVALGKLNNQTP
+287 DRRVSLGKLNNQTP

-344 DELDNNINRGSGG
+344 DELDNNINRGSEG

>member
-1 MRKNNRQK
+1 M
-9 DSNLKTFFSLFCA
+9 
-22 KIFRARLFFL
+22 
-32 YLSVVTSEI
+32 
-41 LSNTTEEMMMMP
+41 
-53 MTTMRSSPAS
+53 TMRSSVASS
-63 SSTNN
+63 SSTNKTTSK
-68 ARSGRCERRGT
+68 RPHCERRRGT
-79 RKGRFLNENNDDF
+79 RNNGCVLNKSNDENF
-92 VGKKRSQRRRSN
+92 GKKRSQRRSHDTF
-104 GDSDDVILDTLRIS
+104 GDSDDDVIQIS
-118 DDEAEPI
+118 DEAEPI
-125 NASSSLSE
+125 TLS
-133 RRSKDEEEDNETFEE
+133 RRSKEEDDKEDKEDKTLFEE

-156 ICAAVSVSS
+156 ICAAVSISS
-165 VFCVDPALAGFGA
+165 AFCVDPALAGFGA

-199 NDEAKRKIS
+199 NDEAKKRLS

-287 DRRVALGKLNNQTP
+287 DRRVSLGKLNNQTP

>member
-1 MRKNNRQK
+1 MNK
-9 DSNLKTFFSLFCA
+9 SN
-22 KIFRARLFFL
+22 
-32 YLSVVTSEI
+32 
-41 LSNTTEEMMMMP
+41 
-53 MTTMRSSPAS
+53 
-63 SSTNN
+63 
-68 ARSGRCERRGT
+68 
-79 RKGRFLNENNDDF
+79 NENF
-92 VGKKRSQRRRSN
+92 GKKRSRRRSHDN
-104 GDSDDVILDTLRIS
+104 FGDSDDDVIQIS
-118 DDEAEPI
+118 GEAEPI
-125 NASSSLSE
+125 TSS
-133 RRSKDEEEDNETFEE
+133 RRSKEDNKEEDKEDKTLFEE
-148 RLKTTAIS
+148 RLKTTVIS
-156 ICAAVSVSS
+156 ICAAVSISS
-165 VFCVDPALAGFGA
+165 AFCVDPALAGFGA

-199 NDEAKRKIS
+199 NDEAKKRLS

-458 GCGEFIASLIR
+458 GCGEFIASIIR

-564 LDVVVTRLIQQMES
+564 MDVVVTRLIQQMES

>member
-1 MRKNNRQK
+1 M
-9 DSNLKTFFSLFCA
+9 
-22 KIFRARLFFL
+22 FFL
-32 YLSVVTSEI
+32 SLSSVVVVTSERYYPI
-41 LSNTTEEMMMMP
+41 HRMMRPTLM
-53 MTTMRSSPAS
+53 TMRSSGAS
-63 SSTNN
+63 SSSTKNT
-68 ARSGRCERRGT
+68 SGSPNCERRRGT
-79 RKGRFLNENNDDF
+79 RNGRRVLNKSNENF
-92 VGKKRSQRRRSN
+92 GKKRSQRRSHN
-104 GDSDDVILDTLRIS
+104 NFGDSDDDVIQIS
-118 DDEAEPI
+118 DEAEPI
-125 NASSSLSE
+125 TLS
-133 RRSKDEEEDNETFEE
+133 RRGKEDNKEDKEDKTLFEE

-165 VFCVDPALAGFGA
+165 AFCVDPALAGFGA

-384 AGKIQE
+384 AGEIQE

-458 GCGEFIASLIR
+458 GCGEFIASIIR

>member
-1 MRKNNRQK
+1 LNK
-9 DSNLKTFFSLFCA
+9 S
-22 KIFRARLFFL
+22 
-32 YLSVVTSEI
+32 
-41 LSNTTEEMMMMP
+41 
-53 MTTMRSSPAS
+53 
-63 SSTNN
+63 
-68 ARSGRCERRGT
+68 
-79 RKGRFLNENNDDF
+79 NENF
-92 VGKKRSQRRRSN
+92 GKKRSRRRSHN
-104 GDSDDVILDTLRIS
+104 NFGDSDDDVIQIS
-118 DDEAEPI
+118 DEAEPI
-125 NASSSLSE
+125 TLS
-133 RRSKDEEEDNETFEE
+133 RRSKEDNKEDKEDKTLFEE

-156 ICAAVSVSS
+156 ICAAVSISS
-165 VFCVDPALAGFGA
+165 AFCVDPALAGFGA

-199 NDEAKRKIS
+199 NDEAKKRLS

-458 GCGEFIASLIR
+458 GCGEFIASIIR

>member
-1 MRKNNRQK
+1 M
-9 DSNLKTFFSLFCA
+9 
-22 KIFRARLFFL
+22 
-32 YLSVVTSEI
+32 
-41 LSNTTEEMMMMP
+41 
-53 MTTMRSSPAS
+53 
-63 SSTNN
+63 
-68 ARSGRCERRGT
+68 
-79 RKGRFLNENNDDF
+79 NNDDF
-92 VGKKRSQRRRSN
+92 GKKRSQSRRQRSN
-104 GDSDDVILDTLRIS
+104 GDSDDVILDLIS
-118 DDEAEPI
+118 DEAETI
-125 NASSSLSE
+125 NSSSLS
-133 RRSKDEEEDNETFEE
+133 RSKEEDKGEDKTFEE

-156 ICAAVSVSS
+156 ICAALSVSS
-165 VFCVDPALAGFGA
+165 VAFVDPALAGFGA

-199 NDEAKRKIS
+199 NDEAKKRLS
-208 GITTTGNIDILLQ
+208 GITTTGNIDILLL

-529 VLTSQEHAPFDPNSL
+529 VLTSQENAPFDPNSL

-578 ADAAQDSILMSQEEG
+578 ADAAQDSILMGQEEG

>member
-1 MRKNNRQK
+1 M
-9 DSNLKTFFSLFCA
+9 
-22 KIFRARLFFL
+22 
-32 YLSVVTSEI
+32 
-41 LSNTTEEMMMMP
+41 
-53 MTTMRSSPAS
+53 TMRSSGAS
-63 SSTNN
+63 SSSTKNTSKSPN
-68 ARSGRCERRGT
+68 RERRRGT
-79 RKGRFLNENNDDF
+79 RSGRVLNKNNENF
-92 VGKKRSQRRRSN
+92 GKKRSRRRSHDN
-104 GDSDDVILDTLRIS
+104 FGDSDDVIQIS
-118 DDEAEPI
+118 DEAEPI
-125 NASSSLSE
+125 TSS
-133 RRSKDEEEDNETFEE
+133 RRSKEDNNKEDKEDKTLFEE
-148 RLKTTAIS
+148 RLKTTFAIS
-156 ICAAVSVSS
+156 ICAAVSISS
-165 VFCVDPALAGFGA
+165 AFCADPALAGFGA

-199 NDEAKRKIS
+199 NDEAKKRLS

>member
-1 MRKNNRQK
+1 M
-9 DSNLKTFFSLFCA
+9 
-22 KIFRARLFFL
+22 
-32 YLSVVTSEI
+32 
-41 LSNTTEEMMMMP
+41 
-53 MTTMRSSPAS
+53 TMRSSGAS
-63 SSTNN
+63 SSK
-68 ARSGRCERRGT
+68 SPHCERRRGT
-79 RKGRFLNENNDDF
+79 RNNGCVLNKSNDENF
-92 VGKKRSQRRRSN
+92 GKKRSQRRSHDTF
-104 GDSDDVILDTLRIS
+104 GDSDDDVIQIS
-118 DDEAEPI
+118 DEAEPI
-125 NASSSLSE
+125 TLS
-133 RRSKDEEEDNETFEE
+133 RRSKEEDDKEDKEDKTLFEE

-156 ICAAVSVSS
+156 ICAAVSISS
-165 VFCVDPALAGFGA
+165 AFCVDPALAGFGA

-199 NDEAKRKIS
+199 NDEAKKRLS